1 MSKFSYGS
9 GARPLDGYVIKRGI
23 GQGGF
28 GEVYYAL
35 SDAGKEV
42 ALKLV
47 RGNQEVELRGMQHCL
62 NLKHPNLVTLYDIRS
77 GGDGEVWVVMEY
89 VAGDNLSDVL
99 HQHPQGLPLELAQKI
114 FIDLANAVGYLH
126 ENGIV
131 HRDLKPA
138 NIFLENGVVK
148 VGDYGLAKSISGSQ
162 KSPQTQSVGTV
173 HYMAPEIST
182 GNYGK
187 QIDVYAAAVIL
198 FEMIT
203 GRPPFDGET
212 AGEILMK
219 HLTASPDLSKLPPPL
234 AKVVGRGLAK
244 DPKQRYA
251 SLTEMQAEWAA
262 QQTPAAPLPVTQS
275 YQQSKG
281 AGPAAAPMPSPFMG
295 TPLPPDLGWRAK
307 VQEISTAMGLSVV
320 WSGLAMLI
328 WAALDRPRGGAPNLA
343 EFAANLNLAV
353 LGAWAVILP
362 SKVFWEG
369 RAGDPW
375 TRRSVLMALGL
386 GLGLLSAWLH
396 PPIGFLQDR
405 TEPEANTQFIW
416 HLTSCALFFGAAFF
430 VLRWPT
436 LIFRHRE
443 KRFSLL
449 AVGWAALLG
458 YGLSMLFDNQVS
470 PTQLPS
476 GVGVL
481 IVMAIVV
488 QLVSPWSEAPPAAA
502 RPRRLKYA

>member
-47 RGNQEVELRGMQHCL
+47 RGNQDVELRGMQHCL
-62 NLKHPNLVTLYDIRS
+62 NLKHPNLVTLYDIRK
-77 GGDGEVWVVMEY
+77 GADGEVWVVMEY
-89 VAGDNLSDVL
+89 VAGDNLSDLL
-99 HQHPQGLPLELAQKI
+99 HQHPHGLPLDLAQKI
-114 FIDLANAVGYLH
+114 FTDLAKAVGYLH

-138 NIFLENGVVK
+138 NIFLEKGVVK

-198 FEMIT
+198 FEMVT

-219 HLTASPDLSKLPPPL
+219 HLTATPDLSKLPPIL
-234 AKVVGRGLAK
+234 ARVVGRGLAK

-251 SLTEMQAEWAA
+251 SLTEMLADWAG
-262 QQTPAAPLPVTQS
+262 QQPPSGALPVTQS
-275 YQQSKG
+275 YQQR
-281 AGPAAAPMPSPFMG
+281 PSPSAVKSTLVQG
-295 TPLPPDLGWRAK
+295 PPLPVFGWRAK
-307 VQEISTAMGLSVV
+307 VQEVATAMGLTVV

-343 EFAANLNLAV
+343 EFAANLNLTVLGVWAV
-353 LGAWAVILP
+353 LLP
-362 SKVFWEG
+362 SKLFWEG
-369 RAGDPW
+369 RTGDPW
-375 TRRSVLMALGL
+375 TQRSVLMTLGL

-396 PPIGFLQDR
+396 PPVGFLQDL
-405 TEPEANTQFIW
+405 TDAESSTQFLW
-416 HLTSCALFFGAAFF
+416 HLTSGALFFGGAFF
-430 VLRWPT
+430 AVRWPA
-436 LIFRHRE
+436 LIFRYRE

-449 AVGWAALLG
+449 AVAWTALLG
-458 YGLSMLFDNQVS
+458 YGLSLWFDNQVS
-470 PTQLPS
+470 WTRMPS
-476 GVGVL
+476 SVGVVL
-481 IVMAIVV
+481 VMAIVV
-488 QLVSPWSEAPPAAA
+488 QLVSPWSETPRVAE
-502 RPRRLKYA
+502 RPRRLRYA